1 MLCKNSIRYFVMN
14 EDWSCIGE
22 ESKDPY
28 TQICVEAVGD
38 DDVFKKFKSDP
49 RYTAIL
55 EHVPVEQGR
64 LYAEGILQYDIDDD
78 LISSFKDND
87 LIGGSNTFN
96 YGGSIGIVSPST
108 LRYMQN
114 ALDIATFFGEGELNK
129 IVEIGGGYGGLCK
142 TINCLCDFGEYHI
155 YDMEA
160 ASKLQKKYLSCFDI
174 DGKVI
179 HHSEPDELKDIDLL
193 ISNYAYSELGENL
206 QDLYYNNII
215 KNSKKVYMILNKGQ
229 VSRDVLLKRAEEH
242 FDVTVEKVLDFWPP
256 NGYLYFT
263 TMVRK

>member
-1 MLCKNSIRYFVMN
+1 MN
-14 EDWSCIGE
+14 EDWNCLGE

-28 TQICVEAVGD
+28 SQICIEAVEND
-38 DDVFKKFKSDP
+38 DIFNKFKKDP

-55 EHVPVEQGR
+55 EHVSIEQGK
-64 LYAEGILQYDIDDD
+64 LYAQDILDYDIDSD

-87 LIGGSNTFN
+87 IVGGSSTFN
-96 YGGSIGIVSPST
+96 YGEPFGRISPST
-108 LRYMQN
+108 LRYIQN
-114 ALDIATFFGEGELNK
+114 ALDISYFFGEGELNK

-155 YDMEA
+155 YDMDA
-160 ASKLQKKYLSCFDI
+160 ASKLQKKYLSYFEI
-174 DGKVI
+174 YGKVV
-179 HHSEPDELKDIDLL
+179 HHSEPEKLEDIDLV
-193 ISNYAYSELGENL
+193 ISNYAYSELGEKL

-229 VSRDVLLKRAEEH
+229 VSREVLLKRAEEH

-256 NGYLYFT
+256 NGYLYYT
-263 TMVRK
+263 TMIRK